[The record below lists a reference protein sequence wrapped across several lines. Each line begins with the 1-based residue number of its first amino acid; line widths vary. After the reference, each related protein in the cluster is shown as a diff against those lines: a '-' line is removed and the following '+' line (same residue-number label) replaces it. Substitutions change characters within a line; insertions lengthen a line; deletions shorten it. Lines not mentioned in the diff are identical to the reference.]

1 MNYEKSIKA
10 LCNRSSASKRSSG
23 PQPGK
28 ALEAKMHLLGRIFL
42 GIAAIT
48 ALAGNATALH
58 AASLKTLHQF
68 PTSGAYRPY
77 AALVQD
83 PVSGNVYGTTF
94 FGSAPDGF
102 CTRQKPDG
110 CGNVFEMTPPAPGE
124 TKWSYKEIYGFGG
137 PPNDGGGPVGA
148 LIFDND
154 GNLYGVTQHGGDSTA
169 CDTSGSEGCG
179 TVYELS
185 PPLPGKTKWKERILY
200 SFSDGTDGA
209 VPDAGLV
216 FDGTGNLFGTTVLAA
231 GGTVTPSG
239 TVFELLAPQRGSS
252 WRLKTL
258 HQFCLN
264 GQADCRDGSSPMG
277 KLVFDSVGNLY
288 GTTNGGGATGTG
300 GGSVFEL
307 SPPAPGKKKWK
318 EKLLYSFAFG
328 GDYGD
333 LPVSGLTFVNGT
345 LYGTTSD
352 NGGDQSGIVFGLVP
366 GDAQPTQICAFPSPA
381 QPETPSG
388 LAFDG
393 DRLLYGTTSSGGTA
407 GYGSVFSC
415 NDKNGSLQTLH
426 SFDGSDG
433 YLPVDGLIFD
443 VLSGSLL
450 GTTAF
455 GGAAFAQSAP
465 GTVFEQP
472 LN

>member
-1 MNYEKSIKA
+1 MNYSKSIQVVRRGA
-10 LCNRSSASKRSSG
+10 LAANKVPRPRTRKSREARTNLSG
-23 PQPGK
+23 G
-28 ALEAKMHLLGRIFL
+28 ALL
-42 GIAAIT
+42 GIATIIV
-48 ALAGNATALH
+48 LAGNATALH
-58 AASLKTLHQF
+58 AASLKTLHVF
-68 PTSGAYRPY
+68 PSSGAYRPY

-83 PVSGNVYGTTF
+83 PGSGNVYGTTF
-94 FGSAPDGF
+94 FGSAPDGY
-102 CTRQKPDG
+102 CTRQQPDG
-110 CGNVFEMTPPAPGE
+110 CGNVFEMTPPAPGK
-124 TKWSYKEIYGFGG
+124 TKWTYKEIYSFGG

-148 LIFDND
+148 LIFDTN

-200 SFSDGTDGA
+200 SFSNGTDGA

-216 FDGTGNLFGTTVLAA
+216 FRAGNLFGTTTLAV
-231 GGTVTPSG
+231 GGFATPSG
-239 TVFELLAPQRGSS
+239 TAFELLSPQRGNS

-264 GQADCRDGSSPMG
+264 GQVDCRDGSNPMG
-277 KLVFDSVGNLY
+277 TLAFDDVGNLY

-300 GGSVFEL
+300 GGSGFEL

-328 GDYGD
+328 GAYGD
-333 LPVSGLTFVNGT
+333 LPVSGLTFINGT

-352 NGGDQSGIVFGLVP
+352 DGGDQGGTVFGLVP
-366 GDAQPTQICAFPSPA
+366 GDAQPTLICLFPGFS

-393 DRLLYGTTSSGGTA
+393 DRILYGTTTYGGA

-415 NDKNGSLQTLH
+415 DYKSGSLKTLY
-426 SFDGSDG
+426 SFYGPDDGG
-433 YLPVDGLIFD
+433 NPVDGLIFD
-443 VLSGSLL
+443 VLFGNLT
-450 GTTAF
+450 GTK
-455 GGAAFAQSAP
+455 
-465 GTVFEQP
+465 
-472 LN
+472 